1 MPLSPNYVRQIFNAY
16 AGNPKEFRDGRM
28 LGSCPSCHEGNS
40 FGRKRRLY
48 YYPDTGSLYCFNCQ
62 KSWRD
67 IDWCAEV
74 QGKDRK
80 EVFKEA
86 KDYGFFFVSNSH
98 PEPAKP
104 TEGPTDEL
112 PEEAINLSSPKQL
125 AYYGDDKYIKL
136 ALETIHKRR
145 LDTCVN
151 RLTYYISLKDPVHKN
166 RLIIPFYDESGKIV
180 YYQTRSLD
188 GTEPK
193 YLSKAGS
200 PKTVFGIDKI
210 DTSMDSYFVFEGP
223 LDSCF
228 VQNGVAVCGL
238 NLVPEQESS
247 LEGLFALQRIWVL
260 DNDFRTNKDVI
271 RRYRGLL
278 DAGERVFI
286 WPKAFSKY
294 KDLNDLCIDRKM
306 DSIKPEVFEKY
317 SFTKDEGFDI
327 LDRAMRFDY

>member
-1 MPLSPNYVRQIFNAY
+1 MPLSPNYVRQIFTAY

-48 YYPDTGSLYCFNCQ
+48 YYPETGTLFCFNCQ

-74 QGKDRK
+74 QGKTKK

-86 KDYGFFFVSNSH
+86 KDYGYFFV
-98 PEPAKP
+98 PIAQEPSESPKEEAS
-104 TEGPTDEL
+104 DEL
-112 PEEAINLSSPKQL
+112 PEESINLSSTKQL
-125 AYYGDDKYIKL
+125 SYYGDDKWIKL
-136 ALETIHKRR
+136 ALKMIHDRR

-151 RLTYYISLKDPVHKN
+151 RLTYYISLRDPVHKN
-166 RLIIPFYDESGKIV
+166 RLIIPFTDESGKIV

-188 GTEPK
+188 DSKPK
-193 YLSKAGS
+193 YLSKNGS
-200 PKTVFGIDKI
+200 DKTVFGIDKV

-238 NLVPEQESS
+238 NLTPHQESS
-247 LEGLFALQRIWVL
+247 LESLFALQRIWVL
-260 DNDFRTNKDVI
+260 DNDFRTNNDVLK
-271 RRYRGLL
+271 RYKGLL
-278 DAGERVFI
+278 EAGERVFI

-294 KDLNDLCIDRKM
+294 KDVNEMCIDRRM
-306 DSIKPEVFEKY
+306 DSVKPEVFEKF
-317 SFTKDEGFDI
+317 SFTKDTGFAI
-327 LDRAMRFDY
+327 LDRAMKLEY

>member
-1 MPLSPNYVRQIFNAY
+1 MLSPNYVRQIFNAY
-16 AGNPKEFRDGRM
+16 AGNPKEFHDGKM
-28 LGSCPSCHEGNS
+28 LGSCPICHEGNS

-48 YYPDTGSLYCFNCQ
+48 YYPETGSLFCFNCQ
-62 KSWRD
+62 RSWRD

-74 QGKDRK
+74 QGKEKK

-86 KDYGFFFVSNSH
+86 KEYGYFYI
-98 PEPAKP
+98 PMAEPVEKP
-104 TEGPTDEL
+104 KEEPTDEL

-188 GTEPK
+188 GEGPK

-247 LEGLFALQRIWVL
+247 LEALFALQRIWVL
-260 DNDFRTNKDVI
+260 DNDFRTNKDVL

-278 DAGERVFI
+278 DAGERIFI

-294 KDLNDLCIDRKM
+294 KDLNEMCIDRKM
-306 DSIKPEVFEKY
+306 DSIKPKVFEEF
-317 SFTKDEGFDI
+317 SFTKDMGYAI
-327 LDRAMRFDY
+327 LDRAIKLEY